1 MLKLGTKFP
10 IVVFLFSVEFNRS
23 KDEFLIEIFFS
34 IALSIQSFRDNF
46 SCAND
51 ENEKNNKKIKIDL
64 LFFISPILL
73 FYLVLLNP
81 IL

>member
-10 IVVFLFSVEFNRS
+10 IAVFLFSVEFNRS

-46 SCAND
+46 SCEND
-51 ENEKNNKKIKIDL
+51 ENDDAFGFGEEE
-64 LFFISPILL
+64 
-73 FYLVLLNP
+73 
-81 IL
+81 

>member
-10 IVVFLFSVEFNRS
+10 IAVFLFSVEFNRS

-51 ENEKNNKKIKIDL
+51 ENEKNNKKIKIDI
-64 LFFISPILL
+64 LFLFLPSFYFIW
-73 FYLVLLNP
+73 FC
-81 IL
+81 